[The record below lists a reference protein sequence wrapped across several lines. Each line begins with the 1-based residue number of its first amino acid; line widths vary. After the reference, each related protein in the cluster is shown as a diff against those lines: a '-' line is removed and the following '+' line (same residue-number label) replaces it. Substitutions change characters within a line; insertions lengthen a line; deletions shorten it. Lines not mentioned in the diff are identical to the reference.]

1 MSTEPMGRQNG
12 AAIRAIRE
20 LSKMSPAELALAAGI
35 KEQSLRN
42 IENGTRPAS
51 DQVIY
56 AIAGKL
62 GVPVE
67 AITKS
72 AEAIAA

>member
-1 MSTEPMGRQNG
+1 MGRQNG

-20 LSKMSPAELALAAGI
+20 LSGLSPGDLAAAIDI

-42 IENGTRPAS
+42 IENGSRPAS
-51 DQVIY
+51 DAVIY

>member
-1 MSTEPMGRQNG
+1 MGRQNG
-12 AAIRAIRE
+12 VAIRVIRK
-20 LSKMSPAELALAAGI
+20 LSGMSPGELAGEVGI
-35 KEQSLRN
+35 EEQSLRN

-51 DQVIY
+51 NPVIN
-56 AIAGKL
+56 AIAGAL

-67 AITKS
+67 AITRT